1 MVERNNSEA
10 LIEVD
15 GGVCQD
21 NIADIMAAGADAMVA
36 GSAVF
41 KAEDPKIAIQNLKNI

>member
-1 MVERNNSEA
+1 MIERNSSEA

-21 NIADIMAAGADAMVA
+21 NIADIVSAGADAVVA
-36 GSAVF
+36 GNAVF
-41 KAEDPKIAIQNLKNI
+41 KAEDPEIAIQNLKNA

>member
-1 MVERNNSEA
+1 MIKRNKSEA

-15 GGVCQD
+15 GGVCRD
-21 NIADIMAAGADAMVA
+21 NIAAIVKAGADAVVA

-41 KAEDPKIAIQNLKNI
+41 KAADPAAEIVALKDC